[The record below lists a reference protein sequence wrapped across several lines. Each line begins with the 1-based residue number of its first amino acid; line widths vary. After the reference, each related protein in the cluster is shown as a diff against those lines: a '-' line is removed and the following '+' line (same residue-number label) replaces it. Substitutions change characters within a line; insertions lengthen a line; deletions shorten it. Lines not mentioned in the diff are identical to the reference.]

1 MPGVDKVSLVPS
13 EKAANGLG
21 ISLSMLLYG
30 FTKGF
35 VKLDLVFGQLG
46 IFEIHHFFFKGGIC
60 EDLRELRI
68 FVPNGVSK
76 VVLL

>member
-13 EKAANGLG
+13 EKAAKGLG
-21 ISLSMLLYG
+21 ISLSMLLCG
-30 FTKGF
+30 FTKGC

-46 IFEIHHFFFKGGIC
+46 ILEIHHLFSKGDIC
-60 EDLRELRI
+60 EDLTGFWV

-76 VVLL
+76 FVLF